1 MTRVLF
7 VTSEV
12 HPVIKTGGL
21 ADVSASLPEA
31 LCTMDHD
38 VQIVLPGYP
47 EAMAVAVASGACRRA
62 QLNVESYDVTLWQ
75 TRLPGT
81 AVVLWLV
88 DCQPLFN
95 RPGSPYQNAEGQDWA
110 DNAQRYC
117 LFARVSARMALGQAG
132 LDWVPDLVH
141 CNDWQSGLVPVFLS
155 NTRQRPA
162 TVFTIH
168 NLAYQG
174 LFSHGVFRALELPD
188 ALWRFDRL
196 EFHDQLSFLKGG
208 LVFSDHLTTV
218 SPGYAREICQPELG
232 CGLDGLLRYRH
243 PALTGILNGIDTR
256 HWDPQTD
263 PLLDHHY
270 SARSL
275 GNKRLCRRDLQRQV
289 GLDTNFEGPILGF
302 IGRMVE
308 QKGIDLLLAVLPE
321 LLHSGCQCVILGSG
335 MRDYEQ
341 AALDLAEH
349 HPGQLS
355 VTLGFDETLA
365 HRITAGIDLFIMPS
379 RFEPCGLNQMYS
391 MRYGTVP
398 VVHRVGGLAD
408 TVFDPQTASADQA
421 NGFTFSKPE
430 PPALCAAIDRA
441 LDAFRDPK
449 TWRKLQRNGMTGD
462 YSWQTRAWEYTNIYR
477 QALAARQS
485 TDDD

>member
-47 EAMAVAVASGACRRA
+47 AAMAVANASGARRRA
-62 QLNVESYDVTLWQ
+62 QLNVGGFDVTLWQ
-75 TRLPGT
+75 TQLPGT

-88 DCQPLFN
+88 ECPPLFD
-95 RPGSPYQNAEGQDWA
+95 RPGNPYQCSEDEDWP

-117 LFARVSARMALGQAG
+117 LFAQVVALMALGEAD

-141 CNDWQSGLVPVFLS
+141 CNDWQSGLVPVILD

-162 TVFTIH
+162 TVFAIH

-174 LFSHGVFRALELPD
+174 LFSHRIFQALELPD
-188 ALWRFDRL
+188 SLWRFDRL

-208 LVFSDHLTTV
+208 LVFSDQLTTV
-218 SPGYAREICQPELG
+218 SPGYAREVCQPELG
-232 CGLDGLLRYRH
+232 YGLDGLLRYRQS
-243 PALTGILNGIDTR
+243 ALTGILNGIDTR

-275 GNKRLCRRDLQRQV
+275 GNKRLCRRDLQRRV
-289 GLDTNFEGPILGF
+289 GLDANGEGPLLGF

-321 LLHSGCQCVILGSG
+321 LMDRGCQCVILGSG

-355 VTLGFDETLA
+355 VTLGFNESLA
-365 HRITAGIDLFIMPS
+365 HRITAGADLFIMPS

-398 VVHRVGGLAD
+398 VVHRVGGLGD

-421 NGFTFSKPE
+421 NGFTFRSPD
-430 PPALCAAIDRA
+430 PPALRAAIDRA
-441 LDAFRDPK
+441 LDAFRKPK
-449 TWRKLQRNGMTGD
+449 TWRKLQRNGMAGD
-462 YSWQTRAWEYTNIYR
+462 YSWQTRAREYTNVYR

-485 TDDD
+485 ADHD